1 MTIDNKLID
10 YVSNLSRL
18 KVTDDETET
27 LKKDLGSIIGYIEML
42 NELDTAGVEAMSH
55 ALDVKNVFREDIVAE
70 SMDREFVLQNAA
82 EKKDGC
88 FIVPK
93 AVE

>member
-10 YVSNLSRL
+10 YIAELSRL
-18 KVTDDETET
+18 KVTDDDKET

-42 NELDTAGVEAMSH
+42 NELDTTGVEAMSH

-70 SMDREFVLQNAA
+70 SMDREFVLQNAV